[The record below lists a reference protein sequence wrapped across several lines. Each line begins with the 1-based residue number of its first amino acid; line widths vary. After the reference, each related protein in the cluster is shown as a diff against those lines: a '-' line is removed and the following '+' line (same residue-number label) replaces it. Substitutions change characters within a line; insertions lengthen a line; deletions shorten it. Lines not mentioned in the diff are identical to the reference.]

1 MNAHKMSL
9 KHFHIDKSWS
19 LFLDRDGVINKRL
32 PGDYVKRLEEFEFLP
47 GVLEAMPLLAKKFN
61 RVFVV
66 SNQQGIGKGLMTEE
80 ELQVVHDWMM
90 QEISAKG
97 GRIDKIYWCP
107 ALAAEN
113 NPCRKPNP
121 GMALQ
126 AKADFPEI
134 DLSRSV
140 MAGDSHSDMLFGKNL
155 GMLNVFINSE
165 NMNIRQGYPVDFVYE
180 SLLEFAKE
188 LDGLH

>member
-1 MNAHKMSL
+1 MSL
-9 KHFHIDKSWS
+9 KHFHIDKNWS

-32 PGDYVKRLEEFEFLP
+32 RGDYVKRIEEFEFLP
-47 GVLEAMPLLAKKFN
+47 GVLNALPVLAKNFN
-61 RVFVV
+61 RIVVV

-80 ELQVVHDWMM
+80 DLQVVHDWMM
-90 QEISAKG
+90 QEIRAKG
-97 GRIDKIYWCP
+97 GRIDQIYYCT

-126 AKADFPEI
+126 AKTDFPGI
-134 DLSRSV
+134 NLSKSI

-155 GMLNVFINSE
+155 GMLSVFINSE
-165 NMNIRQGYPVDFVYE
+165 NMNIRPEYPVDFVYE
-180 SLLEFAKE
+180 SLWEFAR
-188 LDGLH
+188 DVDSFS

>member
-1 MNAHKMSL
+1 MSL
-9 KHFHIDKSWS
+9 KHFHIDKNWS

-32 PGDYVKRLEEFEFLP
+32 RGDYVKRIEEFDFLP
-47 GVLEAMPLLAKKFN
+47 GVLNALPVLAKKFN
-61 RVFVV
+61 RIVVV

-80 ELQVVHDWMM
+80 DLQVVHDWMM
-90 QEISAKG
+90 QEIGAKG
-97 GRIDKIYWCP
+97 GRIDQIYYCT

-126 AKADFPEI
+126 AKTDFPEI
-134 DLSRSV
+134 NLSKSI

-155 GMLNVFINSE
+155 GMLSVFINSE
-165 NMNIRQGYPVDFVYE
+165 NMNIRPEYPVDYVYE
-180 SLLEFAKE
+180 SLCEFARE
-188 LDGLH
+188 VDRL